1 MRQRFW
7 QGTFKTL
14 GFLGLTAGLAAQAAE
29 PSGKALSAAAGVPWP
44 AVIAHRGASYDAPEE
59 TAAAY
64 LLARDLGA
72 DYLEADVQRSRDGV
86 LVALHDDTLERTT
99 DVAEVF
105 PERAKDPV
113 SSFTLA
119 ELKRLDAGS
128 WFNRAFPERA
138 RPGFVGLR
146 ILTLDE
152 MLDIAEG
159 GANKPGLY
167 LETKVPAQFPGIEDD
182 LRKLLERRGWLQ
194 PRERAAAGH
203 VDVAHGNGR
212 VILQTFEKSSLEL
225 LQESM
230 PQVPKILLLWLGDGY
245 LEARSPVTFKE
256 SGETDKAAFY
266 ARQEV
271 KSEAE
276 FGAWLDWAKAH
287 GALGTGPSA
296 TLSERGE
303 QSYADLVKPWM
314 NRMTHARGLFIHAYS
329 VDSAEDFKALGAA
342 GVDGFF
348 TNRTS
353 ELLKFQAARRRKTWT
368 RCCAGTAT
376 EPRPGRRMSA
386 GGHPQFP
393 LGRRG
398 ASRRCRCRSVPAASR
413 AAG

>member
-1 MRQRFW
+1 
-7 QGTFKTL
+7 
-14 GFLGLTAGLAAQAAE
+14 
-29 PSGKALSAAAGVPWP
+29 
-44 AVIAHRGASYDAPEE
+44 
-59 TAAAY
+59 
-64 LLARDLGA
+64 
-72 DYLEADVQRSRDGV
+72 
-86 LVALHDDTLERTT
+86 
-99 DVAEVF
+99 
-105 PERAKDPV
+105 
-113 SSFTLA
+113 
-119 ELKRLDAGS
+119 
-128 WFNRAFPERA
+128 
-138 RPGFVGLR
+138 
-146 ILTLDE
+146 

-353 ELLKFQAARRRKTWT
+353 ELLKFQ
-368 RCCAGTAT
+368 
-376 EPRPGRRMSA
+376 GR
-386 GGHPQFP
+386 
-393 LGRRG
+393 
-398 ASRRCRCRSVPAASR
+398 PAAQDMDVLLRRHGLLSL
-413 AAG
+413 GLTGG

>member
-14 GFLGLTAGLAAQAAE
+14 GLLGLTAGLAAQAAE

-194 PRERAAAGH
+194 PR
-203 VDVAHGNGR
+203 
-212 VILQTFEKSSLEL
+212 
-225 LQESM
+225 
-230 PQVPKILLLWLGDGY
+230 
-245 LEARSPVTFKE
+245 
-256 SGETDKAAFY
+256 
-266 ARQEV
+266 
-271 KSEAE
+271 
-276 FGAWLDWAKAH
+276 
-287 GALGTGPSA
+287 
-296 TLSERGE
+296 
-303 QSYADLVKPWM
+303 
-314 NRMTHARGLFIHAYS
+314 
-329 VDSAEDFKALGAA
+329 
-342 GVDGFF
+342 
-348 TNRTS
+348 
-353 ELLKFQAARRRKTWT
+353 
-368 RCCAGTAT
+368 
-376 EPRPGRRMSA
+376 
-386 GGHPQFP
+386 
-393 LGRRG
+393 
-398 ASRRCRCRSVPAASR
+398 
-413 AAG
+413 

>member
-14 GFLGLTAGLAAQAAE
+14 GLLGLTAGLAAQAAE

-105 PERAKDPV
+105 PGRAKDPV

-329 VDSAEDFKALGAA
+329 VDSAKDFKALGAA

-353 ELLKFQAARRRKTWT
+353 ELLKF
-368 RCCAGTAT
+368 
-376 EPRPGRRMSA
+376 EGR
-386 GGHPQFP
+386 
-393 LGRRG
+393 
-398 ASRRCRCRSVPAASR
+398 PAAQDMDALLRRHGDR
-413 AAG
+413 ASAWPGG

>member
-14 GFLGLTAGLAAQAAE
+14 GLLGLTAGLAAQAAE

-105 PERAKDPV
+105 PGRAKDPV
-113 SSFTLA
+113 SSFSLA

-159 GANKPGLY
+159 GRACTWRPRYRRNS
-167 LETKVPAQFPGIEDD
+167 PAS
-182 LRKLLERRGWLQ
+182 KTTCASCWS
-194 PRERAAAGH
+194 AAAGCNP
-203 VDVAHGNGR
+203 A
-212 VILQTFEKSSLEL
+212 
-225 LQESM
+225 
-230 PQVPKILLLWLGDGY
+230 
-245 LEARSPVTFKE
+245 
-256 SGETDKAAFY
+256 
-266 ARQEV
+266 
-271 KSEAE
+271 
-276 FGAWLDWAKAH
+276 
-287 GALGTGPSA
+287 SA
-296 TLSERGE
+296 PPPGMSTWPT
-303 QSYADLVKPWM
+303 AM
-314 NRMTHARGLFIHAYS
+314 
-329 VDSAEDFKALGAA
+329 A
-342 GVDGFF
+342 G
-348 TNRTS
+348 
-353 ELLKFQAARRRKTWT
+353 
-368 RCCAGTAT
+368 
-376 EPRPGRRMSA
+376 
-386 GGHPQFP
+386 
-393 LGRRG
+393 
-398 ASRRCRCRSVPAASR
+398 
-413 AAG
+413 

>member
-14 GFLGLTAGLAAQAAE
+14 GLLGLTAGLAAQAAE

-64 LLARDLGA
+64 LLARELGA

-105 PERAKDPV
+105 PGRAKDPV

-353 ELLKFQAARRRKTWT
+353 ELLVPGPPGGARHGRAAAPARLLSL
-368 RCCAGTAT
+368 GL
-376 EPRPGRRMSA
+376 A
-386 GGHPQFP
+386 GG
-393 LGRRG
+393 
-398 ASRRCRCRSVPAASR
+398 
-413 AAG
+413 

>member
-1 MRQRFW
+1 MRLQAEIAQPLVGHPIVDPIGLVLPPLRELRIHRPAAGADLQAFAGQRLVA
-7 QGTFKTL
+7 L
-14 GFLGLTAGLAAQAAE
+14 GIGGGDEIAVAGVRRQAAV
-29 PSGKALSAAAGVPWP
+29 GGTQ
-44 AVIAHRGASYDAPEE
+44 RGASYDAPEE

-314 NRMTHARGLFIHAYS
+314 NSMTHARGLFIHAYS

-353 ELLKFQAARRRKTWT
+353 ELLKFQ
-368 RCCAGTAT
+368 
-376 EPRPGRRMSA
+376 GR
-386 GGHPQFP
+386 
-393 LGRRG
+393 
-398 ASRRCRCRSVPAASR
+398 PAAQDMDALLR
-413 AAG
+413 RHGY

>member
-1 MRQRFW
+1 M
-7 QGTFKTL
+7 
-14 GFLGLTAGLAAQAAE
+14 
-29 PSGKALSAAAGVPWP
+29 
-44 AVIAHRGASYDAPEE
+44 
-59 TAAAY
+59 
-64 LLARDLGA
+64 
-72 DYLEADVQRSRDGV
+72 
-86 LVALHDDTLERTT
+86 
-99 DVAEVF
+99 
-105 PERAKDPV
+105 
-113 SSFTLA
+113 SSFTRRTQA
-119 ELKRLDAGS
+119 PGRRLLVQS
-128 WFNRAFPERA
+128 RAFPERA

-287 GALGTGPSA
+287 GALGTGPLGDPQRTRRTELRRPGE
-296 TLSERGE
+296 TLDEPHDPRARVVHPCLLGGLGGRLQGPRRG
-303 QSYADLVKPWM
+303 
-314 NRMTHARGLFIHAYS
+314 
-329 VDSAEDFKALGAA
+329 
-342 GVDGFF
+342 
-348 TNRTS
+348 
-353 ELLKFQAARRRKTWT
+353 RRR
-368 RCCAGTAT
+368 RFLHQPHLGTA
-376 EPRPGRRMSA
+376 EVPGPPGGARHGRAAAPARLLSLGLA
-386 GGHPQFP
+386 GG
-393 LGRRG
+393 
-398 ASRRCRCRSVPAASR
+398 
-413 AAG
+413 

>member
-14 GFLGLTAGLAAQAAE
+14 GLLGLTAGLAAQAAE

-105 PERAKDPV
+105 PGRAKDPV

-276 FGAWLDWAKAH
+276 FGAWLDWAKSH

-329 VDSAEDFKALGAA
+329 VDSAEDFEALGAA

-353 ELLKFQAARRRKTWT
+353 ELLKFQ
-368 RCCAGTAT
+368 
-376 EPRPGRRMSA
+376 GR
-386 GGHPQFP
+386 
-393 LGRRG
+393 
-398 ASRRCRCRSVPAASR
+398 PAAQDMDALLR
-413 AAG
+413 RHGY

>member
-1 MRQRFW
+1 M
-7 QGTFKTL
+7 
-14 GFLGLTAGLAAQAAE
+14 
-29 PSGKALSAAAGVPWP
+29 
-44 AVIAHRGASYDAPEE
+44 
-59 TAAAY
+59 
-64 LLARDLGA
+64 
-72 DYLEADVQRSRDGV
+72 
-86 LVALHDDTLERTT
+86 
-99 DVAEVF
+99 
-105 PERAKDPV
+105 
-113 SSFTLA
+113 
-119 ELKRLDAGS
+119 
-128 WFNRAFPERA
+128 
-138 RPGFVGLR
+138 
-146 ILTLDE
+146 
-152 MLDIAEG
+152 
-159 GANKPGLY
+159 
-167 LETKVPAQFPGIEDD
+167 
-182 LRKLLERRGWLQ
+182 
-194 PRERAAAGH
+194 
-203 VDVAHGNGR
+203 AHGNGR

-287 GALGTGPSA
+287 GAPGTGPSA

-353 ELLKFQAARRRKTWT
+353 ELLKFQ
-368 RCCAGTAT
+368 
-376 EPRPGRRMSA
+376 GR
-386 GGHPQFP
+386 
-393 LGRRG
+393 
-398 ASRRCRCRSVPAASR
+398 PAAQDMDALLR
-413 AAG
+413 RHGY

>member
-1 MRQRFW
+1 
-7 QGTFKTL
+7 
-14 GFLGLTAGLAAQAAE
+14 
-29 PSGKALSAAAGVPWP
+29 PPGKARSAAAAVPWP

-105 PERAKDPV
+105 PGRAKDPV

-271 KSEAE
+271 KSKAE

-353 ELLKFQAARRRKTWT
+353 ELLKFQ
-368 RCCAGTAT
+368 
-376 EPRPGRRMSA
+376 GR
-386 GGHPQFP
+386 
-393 LGRRG
+393 
-398 ASRRCRCRSVPAASR
+398 PAAQDMDALLR
-413 AAG
+413 RHGY

>member
-14 GFLGLTAGLAAQAAE
+14 GLLGLTAGLAAQAAE

-276 FGAWLDWAKAH
+276 FGAWLD
-287 GALGTGPSA
+287 
-296 TLSERGE
+296 
-303 QSYADLVKPWM
+303 
-314 NRMTHARGLFIHAYS
+314 
-329 VDSAEDFKALGAA
+329 
-342 GVDGFF
+342 
-348 TNRTS
+348 
-353 ELLKFQAARRRKTWT
+353 
-368 RCCAGTAT
+368 
-376 EPRPGRRMSA
+376 
-386 GGHPQFP
+386 
-393 LGRRG
+393 
-398 ASRRCRCRSVPAASR
+398 
-413 AAG
+413 

>member
-1 MRQRFW
+1 M
-7 QGTFKTL
+7 
-14 GFLGLTAGLAAQAAE
+14 
-29 PSGKALSAAAGVPWP
+29 PWP

-64 LLARDLGA
+64 LLARELGA

-105 PERAKDPV
+105 PGRAKDPV

-256 SGETDKAAFY
+256 SGKPT
-266 ARQEV
+266 RR
-271 KSEAE
+271 
-276 FGAWLDWAKAH
+276 
-287 GALGTGPSA
+287 PS
-296 TLSERGE
+296 T
-303 QSYADLVKPWM
+303 
-314 NRMTHARGLFIHAYS
+314 
-329 VDSAEDFKALGAA
+329 
-342 GVDGFF
+342 
-348 TNRTS
+348 
-353 ELLKFQAARRRKTWT
+353 
-368 RCCAGTAT
+368 
-376 EPRPGRRMSA
+376 PGRK
-386 GGHPQFP
+386 
-393 LGRRG
+393 
-398 ASRRCRCRSVPAASR
+398 
-413 AAG
+413 

>member
-1 MRQRFW
+1 M
-7 QGTFKTL
+7 
-14 GFLGLTAGLAAQAAE
+14 
-29 PSGKALSAAAGVPWP
+29 
-44 AVIAHRGASYDAPEE
+44 
-59 TAAAY
+59 
-64 LLARDLGA
+64 
-72 DYLEADVQRSRDGV
+72 QRSRDGV

-105 PERAKDPV
+105 PGRAKDPV

-119 ELKRLDAGS
+119 ELAPGRRLLVQS
-128 WFNRAFPERA
+128 RLPRA

-167 LETKVPAQFPGIEDD
+167 LETRYRRNSRHRRRPAQAAGTPR
-182 LRKLLERRGWLQ
+182 LAAT
-194 PRERAAAGH
+194 RERAAAGH

-329 VDSAEDFKALGAA
+329 VDSAEDFKAPRRG
-342 GVDGFF
+342 
-348 TNRTS
+348 
-353 ELLKFQAARRRKTWT
+353 RRR
-368 RCCAGTAT
+368 RFLHQPHLGTA
-376 EPRPGRRMSA
+376 EVPGR
-386 GGHPQFP
+386 
-393 LGRRG
+393 
-398 ASRRCRCRSVPAASR
+398 PAAQDMDALR
-413 AAG
+413 HGY

>member
-1 MRQRFW
+1 M
-7 QGTFKTL
+7 
-14 GFLGLTAGLAAQAAE
+14 
-29 PSGKALSAAAGVPWP
+29 
-44 AVIAHRGASYDAPEE
+44 
-59 TAAAY
+59 
-64 LLARDLGA
+64 
-72 DYLEADVQRSRDGV
+72 QRSRDGV

-194 PRERAAAGH
+194 PRERRRRACRRGPRQWPGDPADLREEQPGTAARKHAASAE
-203 VDVAHGNGR
+203 DSPAVARRRLPGSPFASD
-212 VILQTFEKSSLEL
+212 LQG
-225 LQESM
+225 
-230 PQVPKILLLWLGDGY
+230 I
-245 LEARSPVTFKE
+245 R
-256 SGETDKAAFY
+256 ETDKAAFY

-353 ELLKFQAARRRKTWT
+353 ELLKFQ
-368 RCCAGTAT
+368 
-376 EPRPGRRMSA
+376 GR
-386 GGHPQFP
+386 
-393 LGRRG
+393 
-398 ASRRCRCRSVPAASR
+398 PAAQDMDALLR
-413 AAG
+413 RHGY